1 MVEPRKIG
9 EGIRLIVC
17 DLDGTLLNSQKQISS
32 GNLAAIRAAQ
42 ERGIVVSIC
51 SGRTHTMLETYSR
64 SLGINGLLIAANG
77 AVLFDTR
84 SGEIAYGNFIDPGQI
99 YPLLQFC
106 RTQGMDHLVASNV
119 ACWFSKGSKRVQR
132 FEQYNELARGDGLPL
147 IPLRE
152 FDCDYTEAL
161 AGDIY
166 KVLIAGLNI
175 DEQRKTEAY
184 IQSLNGLACTSSDEG
199 LLDISTA
206 GTNKGEGVRLLANAL
221 GLEKQRIC
229 VFGDYRND
237 IPMFEQ
243 AGLSIAMGNSDA
255 LVKKS
260 AMAVTSSNDDDG
272 VARAIERY
280 IL

>member
-1 MVEPRKIG
+1 
-9 EGIRLIVC
+9 
-17 DLDGTLLNSQKQISS
+17 
-32 GNLAAIRAAQ
+32 
-42 ERGIVVSIC
+42 
-51 SGRTHTMLETYSR
+51 MLETYSR
-64 SLGINGLLIAANG
+64 LLGINGLLIAANG

-84 SGEIAYGNFIDPGQI
+84 IGKIVYGNFIDPKQL

-106 RTQGMDHLVASNV
+106 STHGMDHLVASSV
-119 ACWFSKGSKRVQR
+119 GCWFSKGSKRVER
-132 FEQYNELARGDGLPL
+132 FEQYNELARGEGLSL
-147 IPLRE
+147 IPLYE
-152 FDCDYTEAL
+152 FDGNYTEAL

-166 KVLIAGLNI
+166 KVLIAGLNA

-184 IQSLNGLACTSSDEG
+184 IQSLDGLACTSSDEG
-199 LLDISTA
+199 LLDVSAA
-206 GTNKGEGVRLLANAL
+206 GINKGEGVRFLAHTL
-221 GLEKQRIC
+221 GFEKQQIC

-260 AMAVTSSNDDDG
+260 AMAVTSLNDDDG